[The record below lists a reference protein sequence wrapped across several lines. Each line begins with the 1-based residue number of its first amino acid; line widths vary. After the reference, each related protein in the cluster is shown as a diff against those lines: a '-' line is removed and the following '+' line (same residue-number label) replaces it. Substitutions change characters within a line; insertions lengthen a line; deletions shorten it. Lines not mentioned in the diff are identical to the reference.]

1 MEHQFLRSQASKAF
15 DGSSSD
21 SCDPANQEILLQVA
35 VPEGPLDHAGPV
47 SGGLRSVEIRT

>member
-35 VPEGPLDHAGPV
+35 VPEGPLDHAGPA